1 MKLGRGLDIGT
12 MNLVA
17 ALEGDN
23 GIEYTRMRDAFL
35 AVPKRAKNMMRLSD
49 VSYMELEDHILV
61 CGDSALEMS
70 VFLGDNFPL
79 RRPLQD
85 GLIAPGELDSIDVL
99 TFMLKTILGEPA
111 EENEVC
117 YFSVPADPIDRPD
130 RDTVY
135 HEGVFTRILTQLGYD
150 PIAGNEAQAIV
161 FSECVKED
169 FTGIGISF
177 GSGMTNVSLVLK
189 AMPCIEFSLAR
200 GGDWI
205 DKGAGTSIGLR
216 APQMTEIKESGLDL
230 LNPVGREQEAL
241 TFYYKKLINYAID
254 GIAKE
259 FLKSGN
265 SFGLNTSLPIVVSGG
280 TSKAGNFLPFF
291 QKVFERKKKRFPIQV
306 SEIRSAE
313 DPLNAVSKGLLIQ
326 ARQEY

>member
-17 ALEGDN
+17 GVEGDN

-35 AVPKRAKNMMRLSD
+35 AVPKRAKNMMKLSD

-111 EENEVC
+111 EDNEVC
-117 YFSVPADPIDRPD
+117 YFSVPADPIDVQ

-135 HEGVFTRILTQLGYD
+135 HEGVFNRILTQLGYD
-150 PIAGNEAQAIV
+150 AIAGNEAQAIV
-161 FSECVKED
+161 FSECVQED

-291 QKVFERKKKRFPIQV
+291 KQVFERKKKRFPIQV

-313 DPLNAVSKGLLIQ
+313 DPLNAVAKGLLIQ